1 MNENTLTKIQTSTP
15 EQSEIISYKG
25 RRLKVIAFSG
35 TGKTSTLVKY
45 ALENN
50 SERMLYLAF
59 NRAIRDEAVS
69 KFPKNVECKTSHQLA
84 FASVGR
90 NYTHKLRNNLRLN
103 DIAQALPNTEA
114 NWSLV
119 KDISKTLNT
128 YIVSHDSRILEGH
141 YCRELGGSRSQVM
154 YRASVLDNAEMIWQK
169 MICTDNTFPMTHD
182 GYLKLYQ
189 LSLPDLSNKYTTI
202 LFDEAQDSNPVTNH
216 IVLQQDCKIVYV
228 GDNHQQIYRFR
239 GANNALQNSLLN
251 NADTLYLTHSFRF
264 GRQIAVV
271 ANALLMLKNE
281 KKSVIGRGCE
291 DRVLKSMP
299 SNINKY
305 TILSRTV
312 RGVITQALIAA
323 TERKKLYWVGGVNAY
338 QLSELEDLFWFSKQ
352 QYNKV
357 RDKMIVRE
365 FDDFNDFKS
374 IAKATKDNEMSR
386 AITLLKNFE
395 NPPKCI
401 ELILQQTVDDEHDAD
416 ITLSTAHRC
425 KGLQWDAVL
434 LNNDF
439 LDVLDPQLK
448 DEDRIDEINLLYVS
462 STRAKKLLVINDST
476 AQVLRYAKAVAASKN
491 EVV

>member
-1 MNENTLTKIQTSTP
+1 
-15 EQSEIISYKG
+15 
-25 RRLKVIAFSG
+25 
-35 TGKTSTLVKY
+35 
-45 ALENN
+45 
-50 SERMLYLAF
+50 
-59 NRAIRDEAVS
+59 
-69 KFPKNVECKTSHQLA
+69 
-84 FASVGR
+84 
-90 NYTHKLRNNLRLN
+90 
-103 DIAQALPNTEA
+103 
-114 NWSLV
+114 
-119 KDISKTLNT
+119 
-128 YIVSHDSRILEGH
+128 
-141 YCRELGGSRSQVM
+141 
-154 YRASVLDNAEMIWQK
+154 
-169 MICTDNTFPMTHD
+169 
-182 GYLKLYQ
+182 
-189 LSLPDLSNKYTTI
+189 
-202 LFDEAQDSNPVTNH
+202 
-216 IVLQQDCKIVYV
+216 
-228 GDNHQQIYRFR
+228 
-239 GANNALQNSLLN
+239 
-251 NADTLYLTHSFRF
+251 
-264 GRQIAVV
+264 
-271 ANALLMLKNE
+271 MLKNE
-281 KKSVIGRGCE
+281 KKSVIGRGFE

-395 NPPKCI
+395 PPPKCI

>member
-1 MNENTLTKIQTSTP
+1 
-15 EQSEIISYKG
+15 
-25 RRLKVIAFSG
+25 
-35 TGKTSTLVKY
+35 
-45 ALENN
+45 
-50 SERMLYLAF
+50 
-59 NRAIRDEAVS
+59 
-69 KFPKNVECKTSHQLA
+69 
-84 FASVGR
+84 
-90 NYTHKLRNNLRLN
+90 
-103 DIAQALPNTEA
+103 
-114 NWSLV
+114 
-119 KDISKTLNT
+119 
-128 YIVSHDSRILEGH
+128 
-141 YCRELGGSRSQVM
+141 
-154 YRASVLDNAEMIWQK
+154 
-169 MICTDNTFPMTHD
+169 
-182 GYLKLYQ
+182 
-189 LSLPDLSNKYTTI
+189 
-202 LFDEAQDSNPVTNH
+202 
-216 IVLQQDCKIVYV
+216 
-228 GDNHQQIYRFR
+228 
-239 GANNALQNSLLN
+239 
-251 NADTLYLTHSFRF
+251 
-264 GRQIAVV
+264 
-271 ANALLMLKNE
+271 MLKNE
-281 KKSVIGRGCE
+281 KKSVIGRGFE